1 LIDNENLPSA
11 VAQADLFN
19 SFRFGGKLAI
29 QRLVVRGFAR
39 CRHSSL
45 NFPVKGF
52 TILGL
57 LVTTIFSSFLVAA
70 EQILGAQRTY
80 RE

>member
-1 LIDNENLPSA
+1 
-11 VAQADLFN
+11 LFD
-19 SFRFGGKLAI
+19 SFRFGGKLVI

-39 CRHSSL
+39 GRHSSL

-57 LVTTIFSSFLVAA
+57 LVTAMFSSFLVAA
-70 EQILGAQRTY
+70 ERILGAQRTY
-80 RE
+80 RK